1 MDFYYQIGN
10 VKTTKP
16 WITPPPLDNVNAW
29 WKDFSKN
36 DLEDYQVY
44 IIGKFPT
51 HPDNTSDLDISL
63 IGPIYDYVRLQKLL
77 ENGIDLGLNKHN
89 ILVDMCWYDNLNFIK
104 YPNNIPSFERN
115 HLRITL
121 AGKEIKKANNKV
133 IFEEDLPSTTPTT
146 NLPKGLAMNIVRL
159 PMPKQKT
166 GKEYAA
172 ILLNPKK

>member
-1 MDFYYQIGN
+1 MEFYYQIGN

-36 DLEDYQVY
+36 DLEEYQVY
-44 IIGKFPT
+44 IIGKYPT

-63 IGPIYDYVRLQKLL
+63 IGPIYDYNKLQKLL
-77 ENGIDLGLNKHN
+77 ESGVDLGLNKHN

-133 IFEEDLPSTTPTT
+133 IFEEDLPSTIPAT
-146 NLPKGLAMNIVRL
+146 NLSKGLAMNMVKL

-166 GKEYAA
+166 GKKYGA